1 MVGHGQLDVGGDF
14 APVGREGEM
23 RADGARAERLC
34 LGGHGC
40 DEARR
45 AVFIGTSTIEN
56 LPKFHAEFST
66 TGENINNN
74 GNKNDNSVTE
84 CGNLLTIH
92 GGGYTGHSKKRYI
105 NNKSFCAK

>member
-1 MVGHGQLDVGGDF
+1 V
-14 APVGREGEM
+14 
-23 RADGARAERLC
+23 
-34 LGGHGC
+34 
-40 DEARR
+40 RR
-45 AVFIGTSTIEN
+45 AVFIGTSDHEK

>member
-1 MVGHGQLDVGGDF
+1 MWSPTIESVGADTIRPYNMTERPPID
-14 APVGREGEM
+14 R
-23 RADGARAERLC
+23 RARRTTV
-34 LGGHGC
+34 
-40 DEARR
+40 RR
-45 AVFIGTSTIEN
+45 AVFISTSDYEK